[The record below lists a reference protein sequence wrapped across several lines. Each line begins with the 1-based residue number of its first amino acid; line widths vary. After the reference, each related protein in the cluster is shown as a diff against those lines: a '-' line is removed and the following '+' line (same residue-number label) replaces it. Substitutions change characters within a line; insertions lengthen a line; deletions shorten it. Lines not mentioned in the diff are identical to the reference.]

1 MGAEEYGW
9 EGWERVGLHRCR
21 HRDCHQMS
29 SESKE
34 CGEKRGG
41 GEEGGGV
48 KVEIIERQKSQR
60 SFQLLI
66 FEALLKGKFCNV
78 IIELVSS

>member
-1 MGAEEYGW
+1 
-9 EGWERVGLHRCR
+9 
-21 HRDCHQMS
+21 MS

-41 GEEGGGV
+41 GENYGV
-48 KVEIIERQKSQR
+48 KVEIIERQR

-66 FEALLKGKFCNV
+66 FEALLKGKCA
-78 IIELVSS
+78 

>member
-1 MGAEEYGW
+1 
-9 EGWERVGLHRCR
+9 
-21 HRDCHQMS
+21 MS

-41 GEEGGGV
+41 GEGGGV

-60 SFQLLI
+60 SFQVLI

-78 IIELVSS
+78 IIELVSY

>member
-1 MGAEEYGW
+1 
-9 EGWERVGLHRCR
+9 
-21 HRDCHQMS
+21 MS

-41 GEEGGGV
+41 GENYGV
-48 KVEIIERQKSQR
+48 KVKIIERQKSQR

-66 FEALLKGKFCNV
+66 FEDLLKGKFCNV

>member
-41 GEEGGGV
+41 GENYGV
-48 KVEIIERQKSQR
+48 KVEIIERQR

>member
-1 MGAEEYGW
+1 
-9 EGWERVGLHRCR
+9 
-21 HRDCHQMS
+21 MS